1 MYVQVTDQI
10 VIKIKGFEHLV
21 ESLLLDFL
29 LRLSPNL
36 GLVDA
41 PILHLITLQNL
52 AYHYPNH
59 NFPKLQQL
67 HDYVVLKFVEL
78 SQLQHPVQ

>member
-1 MYVQVTDQI
+1 MYVPNR
-10 VIKIKGFEHLV
+10 IKIKGFEHLV
-21 ESLLLDFL
+21 VSLLLDFL

-36 GLVDA
+36 GIVDA

-59 NFPKLQQL
+59 NFPKAPAAARLRCAK
-67 HDYVVLKFVEL
+67 VC
-78 SQLQHPVQ
+78 